1 MFKLVMLQIQ
11 VIGPEFDGE
20 KSRENV
26 NPTCRPPNENNEDSR
41 LNFDKV
47 RREAR
52 VAQKTYWTYV
62 FIENMYIC
70 IFKLILHIL

>member
-1 MFKLVMLQIQ
+1 MFKLVMLQMQ
-11 VIGPEFDGE
+11 VIGPEFDGG
-20 KSRENV
+20 KSRENI
-26 NPTCRPPNENNEDSR
+26 NPTCRPSSSENNEDSR

-52 VAQKTYWTYV
+52 VAQKTYWTDV
-62 FIENMYIC
+62 IMYIC

>member
-1 MFKLVMLQIQ
+1 MLQIQ
-11 VIGPEFDGE
+11 VIGPEFDGG
-20 KSRENV
+20 KSRENL

-52 VAQKTYWTYV
+52 VAQKT
-62 FIENMYIC
+62 C
-70 IFKLILHIL
+70 